1 MIRANSSALPLFVL
15 RILADDPDNTLA
27 LNDFALIA
35 NRLYRSSYFHSLLL
49 SSFSAISLHAQAGLH
64 ARTNKNSRYEFFTAF
79 ALYHTAMPIAN
90 VFCNLSGCF
99 LFVSPDDS
107 ALCQVIGGH
116 LQGYFIPRQDSDE
129 ILSELAADMS
139 ENNCSILKFD
149 AEKRIGEFFNYHTL
163 EFNDICF

>member
-1 MIRANSSALPLFVL
+1 M
-15 RILADDPDNTLA
+15 
-27 LNDFALIA
+27 
-35 NRLYRSSYFHSLLL
+35 
-49 SSFSAISLHAQAGLH
+49 FSAIS
-64 ARTNKNSRYEFFTAF
+64 
-79 ALYHTAMPIAN
+79 PD
-90 VFCNLSGCF
+90 VF